1 MNIGPALAAL
11 AGLALAAFLVFQ
23 HGLADVMNALRV
35 AGWVGL
41 AAITLFHLLPILL
54 CGIAW
59 RLLLRHLPA
68 RAWGLFTWARWIRDS
83 IDGVLPILPV
93 SGELVATRIL
103 ALRGVPLAGA
113 SVVVDMTGELLSQ
126 ALFAVI
132 GLGLLIARHPDAP
145 YLVWLGIGVLVMA
158 GEFIGF
164 FVAQRKGLFRLFA
177 RPHDWLRRKERA
189 PRAEA
194 DSTLHDHIQALY
206 GHPSTFLACIL
217 VHLGAWIVGA
227 AEAWL
232 GLWFLGHPLDLGDVL
247 ALEGLVYAL
256 RSIAFFV
263 PLGAGIQEGGY
274 VLVGGLLGLAPDLAL
289 ALSLLKRG
297 RDLVLGVPA
306 LLVWQFV
313 EGRELAR
320 QANVGP
326 ATGRP
331 NKNPDKDAGATPA

>member
-1 MNIGPALAAL
+1 MKLGPSLAAL
-11 AGLALAAFLVFQ
+11 AGLALAAFLIIQ
-23 HGLADVMNALRV
+23 HGLADVVNALRV

-41 AAITLFHLLPILL
+41 AAITLLHMLPILL

-59 RLLLRHLPA
+59 RVLLGHLPA
-68 RAWGLFTWARWIRDS
+68 GSWGLFVWARWIRDS
-83 IDGVLPILPV
+83 IDGVLPIVPV
-93 SGELVATRIL
+93 SGELVITRIL
-103 ALRGVPLAGA
+103 GLRGVPLAGA

-145 YLVWLGIGVLVMA
+145 YLVWLGLGVLVMA

-164 FVAQRKGLFRLFA
+164 FVAQKKGLFRLIN
-177 RPHDWLRRKERA
+177 RSLDWFRKTGPA
-189 PRAEA
+189 PRAEQSDA
-194 DSTLHDHIQALY
+194 TLHDQIQTLY
-206 GHPSTFLACIL
+206 GHRWGFLACIL
-217 VHLGAWIVGA
+217 IHLGAWILGA

-232 GLWFLGHPLDLGDVL
+232 GLWFLGHPLDIRDVL
-247 ALEGLVYAL
+247 ALEGLVYVL

-263 PLGAGIQEGGY
+263 PLGAGVQEGGY
-274 VLVGGLLGLAPDLAL
+274 VLIGGMLGLAPDLAL

-320 QANVGP
+320 
-326 ATGRP
+326 
-331 NKNPDKDAGATPA
+331 

>member
-1 MNIGPALAAL
+1 MKTGPALAAL
-11 AGLALAAFLVFQ
+11 AGLTLAAFLIFQ

-41 AAITLFHLLPILL
+41 AAITLFHVLPTLL

-59 RLLLRHLPA
+59 RVLLGHLPA
-68 RAWGLFTWARWIRDS
+68 GTWGLFVWARWIRDS

-145 YLVWLGIGVLVMA
+145 YLTWLGAGVLVMA
-158 GEFIGF
+158 VEFIGF
-164 FVAQRKGLFRLFA
+164 LTAQRRGLFRLFA
-177 RPHDWLRRKERA
+177 RPLDWLRRKKRA
-189 PRAEA
+189 PGAES

-206 GHPSTFLACIL
+206 GRPWAFLACI
-217 VHLGAWIVGA
+217 VIHLGAWIVGT

-232 GLWFLGHPLDLGDVL
+232 GLWFLGHPLDLRDVL

-274 VLVGGLLGLAPDLAL
+274 VLIGGLVGLAPDLAL

-297 RDLVLGVPA
+297 RDVALGVPA
-306 LLVWQFV
+306 LLVWQFL

-320 QANVGP
+320 QASPDP
-326 ATGRP
+326 ATASVPG
-331 NKNPDKDAGATPA
+331 NPDKDAGATPA